1 MHRAVIEV
9 GVDVKCS
16 PEVVFDYCSDLSHE
30 PEWNPMMKRSE
41 KVSEGPIGVGS
52 RFATEFAKG
61 SQMVIEYT
69 NYERPE
75 EWASVGDSAALKASG
90 SGRVVPGPDASHLIM
105 RMELE
110 PHGLRAMATPFLRR
124 RLQAMYQ
131 RDVNTIK
138 ALLEG
143 DGGELRGA

>member
-1 MHRAVIEV
+1 
-9 GVDVKCS
+9 
-16 PEVVFDYCSDLSHE
+16 VFDYCSDLSHE
-30 PEWNPMMKRSE
+30 PEWSPMMKRIE
-41 KVSEGPIGVGS
+41 KVSHGPVGVGT

-61 SQMVIEYT
+61 PEMVIEYT

-75 EWASVGDSAALKASG
+75 QWASVGDSAVFRASG
-90 SGRVVPGPDASHLIM
+90 SGSVVPVPEGSHLFM

-110 PHGLRAMATPFLRR
+110 PRGLRAMATPFLRR
-124 RLQAMYQ
+124 RMQSMYQ

-143 DGGELRGA
+143 DGGNHEGA